1 MRRTSQKMLVVA
13 LALAVGVALALAGF
27 TLGRTMLLIVGLV
40 VIGAGV
46 IAGIV
51 VVIFNGAA
59 DAPTSALPRG

>member
-1 MRRTSQKMLVVA
+1 MLVVA

-40 VIGAGV
+40 VTGAGV

-51 VVIFNGAA
+51 VVIFMG
-59 DAPTSALPRG
+59 DANAPASALPRG

>member
-1 MRRTSQKMLVVA
+1 MPVA
-13 LALAVGVALALAGF
+13 VALAVGVALALAGF
-27 TLGRTMLLIVGLV
+27 TFGRTMLLIVGLV

-51 VVIFNGAA
+51 VVIFNGDA